1 MNEFIAAVQ
10 GSVRLTGGSDPSIGN
25 VEVLYNGVWG
35 AVCSTGWNA
44 DAGRVVCAQ
53 LGYNPYSQYFSIN
66 PGGRYIESVYVH
78 TNACSVHQ
86 SKLY

>member
-1 MNEFIAAVQ
+1 MNVSVLIFEYCMNEFIAAVQ

-35 AVCSTGWNA
+35 AVCSTGWNE

-53 LGYNPYSQYFSIN
+53 LGFNPYSQYVSIN
-66 PGGRYIESVYVH
+66 PGGR
-78 TNACSVHQ
+78 
-86 SKLY
+86 

>member
-1 MNEFIAAVQ
+1 MKVYCFYNYYSIAFVAAVQ
-10 GSVRLTGGSDPSIGN
+10 GSVRLTGGSASSIGN

-53 LGYNPYSQYFSIN
+53 LGYDPYSKYFSIN
-66 PGGRYIESVYVH
+66 PGGR
-78 TNACSVHQ
+78 
-86 SKLY
+86 